1 MRNNTFCALPSKWII
16 DNGLKEFRLDS
27 EGKIIAALKVLLTLN
42 LVMDFHSK
50 ETSRISYSDIER
62 ATHLSRPM
70 IRIGLSILIEK
81 NLISVSCKKSEN
93 KGLTY
98 KFTTH
103 GSNGWARIPRDKLIA
118 FLKGLRNRGRNSSA
132 SLKIYLTLASLRN
145 NQSDITNIGYEKLR
159 EYTGLQSK
167 DIRTAIETLFEYK
180 MISVYQELD
189 DLTRKYKA
197 NSYVIL
203 GREQ

>member
-1 MRNNTFCALPSKWII
+1 MKNNTFCALPSKWIL

-27 EGKIIAALKVLLTLN
+27 EGKIIAALKILLTLN

-50 ETSRISYSDIER
+50 ETCRISYSDIEKV
-62 ATHLSRPM
+62 TQLSRPM
-70 IRIGLSILIEK
+70 IRNGLSTLIDK
-81 NLISVSCKKSEN
+81 HLISVNCKKSEN
-93 KGLTY
+93 KGLIY
-98 KFTTH
+98 KFNTH
-103 GSNGWARIPRDKLIA
+103 GSNGWARIPKDKLIG

-145 NQSDITNIGYEKLR
+145 NQSDIANIGYEKLR

-167 DIRTAIETLFEYK
+167 DIRSAIETLFEYK

-189 DLTRKYKA
+189 DLTRKYKS

-203 GREQ
+203 GR